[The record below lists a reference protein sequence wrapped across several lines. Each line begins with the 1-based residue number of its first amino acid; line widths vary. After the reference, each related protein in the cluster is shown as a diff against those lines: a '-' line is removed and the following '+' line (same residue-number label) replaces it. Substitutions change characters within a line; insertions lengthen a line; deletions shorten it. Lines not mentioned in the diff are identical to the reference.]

1 MYRRYINKFIYLS
14 IYLRTERHID
24 RFSRFCSTHAGDQRT
39 HCDADH
45 ARSVCSRG
53 PRHILRIAVR
63 STGKPVYVVSRAPA
77 SLYMQPKR
85 HLDRFIRF
93 CKVHAS
99 DQQTHSAA
107 CLAITPRRLCCSLRC
122 GLKRGSRR
130 HVLSNL
136 LSSTRDEC
144 FITFKMFFFSICS
157 VFKKFFFQHFC
168 VCG

>member
-107 CLAITPRRLCCSLRC
+107 CLAITSRRLCCSLRC
-122 GLKRGSRR
+122 GLNEAVVDTCCRTCCRR
-130 HVLSNL
+130 HVTNAL
-136 LSSTRDEC
+136 LRLKC
-144 FITFKMFFFSICS
+144 FFSICS
-157 VFKKFFFQHFC
+157 VF
-168 VCG
+168 

>member
-1 MYRRYINKFIYLS
+1 MYRRYINKFIYLSS

-77 SLYMQPKR
+77 SLYSLNGISIGSSAFARFTLVTNR
-85 HLDRFIRF
+85 HTALRVWQFRRVV
-93 CKVHAS
+93 CAVHC
-99 DQQTHSAA
+99 DAA
-107 CLAITPRRLCCSLRC
+107 
-122 GLKRGSRR
+122 
-130 HVLSNL
+130 
-136 LSSTRDEC
+136 
-144 FITFKMFFFSICS
+144 
-157 VFKKFFFQHFC
+157 
-168 VCG
+168 